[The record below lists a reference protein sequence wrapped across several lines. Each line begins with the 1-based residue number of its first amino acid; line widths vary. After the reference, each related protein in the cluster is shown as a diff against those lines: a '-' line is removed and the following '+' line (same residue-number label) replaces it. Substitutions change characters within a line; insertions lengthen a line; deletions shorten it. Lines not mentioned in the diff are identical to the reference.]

1 MSLTAP
7 GFLAM
12 QLLVTVFLAIL
23 FLQSGLDKLTDYKG
37 NLEYLTGHFAKSP
50 LKGMVPLM
58 LPLLTLLELA
68 SGALNLGGAAQI
80 YTNGSVTVAFWG
92 ALLAA
97 GTITCLFFGQRLA
110 KDYAGASG
118 LVPYF
123 LLTLVAIHLVQP

>member
-1 MSLTAP
+1 
-7 GFLAM
+7 
-12 QLLVTVFLAIL
+12 
-23 FLQSGLDKLTDYKG
+23 
-37 NLEYLTGHFAKSP
+37 
-50 LKGMVPLM
+50 MVPLM